1 MNDAAKD
8 AIVCVGAHFC
18 DGDISSWRSCAV
30 DVVIGG
36 KWPLYAIRD
45 S

>member
-18 DGDISSWRSCAV
+18 DGDIELEVMRCRCCHWWEVASVRH
-30 DVVIGG
+30 
-36 KWPLYAIRD
+36 P
-45 S
+45 